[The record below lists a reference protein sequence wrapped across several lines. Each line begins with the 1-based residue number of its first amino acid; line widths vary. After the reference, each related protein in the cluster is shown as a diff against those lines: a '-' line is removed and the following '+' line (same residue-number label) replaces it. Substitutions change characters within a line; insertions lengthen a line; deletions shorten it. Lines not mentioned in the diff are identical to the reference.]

1 MNVKSIINIGLV
13 LHVQVHTKSQQKSWF
28 LLLNHVV
35 LKFYKINNPD
45 VSWEELEEQ
54 MIYSIHL
61 TIRSARHLE
70 LKASW
75 RVNRNCQH
83 SGCGKLVKPLQR
95 GRTEEHYSWKLA
107 LKMV

>member
-35 LKFYKINNPD
+35 LKFYKRNNPD
-45 VSWEELEEQ
+45 VSWEKLEEQ

-61 TIRSARHLE
+61 TIRKRQTFRVKSKLE
-70 LKASW
+70 GE
-75 RVNRNCQH
+75 Q
-83 SGCGKLVKPLQR
+83 KLPTL
-95 GRTEEHYSWKLA
+95 W
-107 LKMV
+107 MW